1 MNFSRTSIIRLS
13 VCYGLILSALVFTG
27 CMSATDRVVI
37 EEPPTPIP
45 TTVITDELQAQRWRR
60 VQAQRLAAQAEVELR
75 REQRP
80 TADLPLLLAREAVL
94 TTWATDGYVTVEA
107 DRVLRT
113 VLLSAM
119 ADPTLSLISQ
129 RFSNPPLFGVNHG
142 AADTWTAAITPDGQI
157 LAVATND
164 DAMGP
169 VNSIRLWDMTTN
181 RFLGKLEGV
190 PANFIVQAMAFSP
203 DGTTLLTVSP
213 LVTILWDWRTS
224 QQRIVIPVL
233 EGAFL
238 TGAFSPDGQSVALA
252 GEKIFTLV
260 DTTSG
265 KPLRHFTGQVGPIL
279 SVAFEPKGG
288 QLLTAG
294 QNDQLRLWEIAS
306 GRQIGTV
313 GHQQWSYALAAFSPD
328 GSLVAVS
335 GGLLT
340 QIWDFATRKL
350 LYELAESG
358 VKLPSFSRDGK
369 YLLVKASLFDLTTG
383 SVVRYFTDDL
393 GSPIFQA
400 AFAPDGESV
409 IAVVNNYTVEIWP
422 TVERMLLY
430 TDALIQRDPTT
441 FTEWELRRFEL
452 GQAAV
457 ASEYPLLDARPLV
470 PFATPMINL
479 TPRPRPDTATLSPL
493 PTPITTKGKEGNR

>member
-1 MNFSRTSIIRLS
+1 MNFSRTATLQLW
-13 VCYGLILSALVFTG
+13 VCYGLILSALVCTG
-27 CMSATDRVVI
+27 CLPATDRAVI
-37 EEPPTPIP
+37 EEPPTPVSTYQI
-45 TTVITDELQAQRWRR
+45 VEEREQLLHRR
-60 VQAQRLAAQAEVELR
+60 EAQRLAAQAVATLNHR
-75 REQRP
+75 QDA
-80 TADLPLLLAREAVL
+80 TFDLPLLLAREAVL

-113 VLLSAM
+113 VLFSAM
-119 ADPTLSLISQ
+119 ADPALSIVSQ
-129 RFSNPPLFGVNHG
+129 RFSNPPIFGIKHD
-142 AADTWTAAITPDGQI
+142 AADTWTAAITPDGHI

-169 VNSIRLWDMTTN
+169 VNSIRLWDMTTK

-224 QQRIVIPVL
+224 QQRVVIPVL

-238 TGAFSPDGQSVALA
+238 TGTFSPDGQSVALA
-252 GEKIFTLV
+252 GEKVFVLV
-260 DTTSG
+260 DTISG
-265 KPLRHFTGQVGPIL
+265 RPLHHFTGQVGPIL
-279 SVAFEPKGG
+279 SVAFDPKGEY
-288 QLLTAG
+288 LLTAA

-306 GRQIGTV
+306 EQQIGTI
-313 GHQQWSYALAAFSPD
+313 GNQQWSYALATFSPD
-328 GSLVAVS
+328 GSLIAVS
-335 GGLLT
+335 GGPLI
-340 QIWDFATRKL
+340 QVWDFATRKL
-350 LYELAESG
+350 LYELAEASM
-358 VKLPSFSRDGK
+358 KLPSFSRDGK
-369 YLLVKASLFDLTTG
+369 YLLVKASLFELATG

-400 AFAPDGESV
+400 TFAPDDESV

-430 TDALIQRDPTT
+430 TDALIQRDPST
-441 FTEWELRRFEL
+441 FTEWELRHFEL

-457 ASEYPLLDARPLV
+457 ASEYQLLDARPLV

-493 PTPITTKGKEGNR
+493 PTPKQ